1 MVFSNKGI
9 LGKCGHAPGFRDCHV
24 SSWGAKDAEL
34 VWRNGF
40 SGTMAFFT
48 EQMGMPALVAYPVI
62 IGEFLGNLALLI
74 GFLTRFTSASLAL
87 IMVGAMTMI
96 HWQHGFFM
104 NWFGQ
109 QAGEGYEYYLLA
121 IGLCLSLVMTGGG
134 KFSVDAAIARRL
146 KS

>member
-1 MVFSNKGI
+1 M
-9 LGKCGHAPGFRDCHV
+9 
-24 SSWGAKDAEL
+24 
-34 VWRNGF
+34 
-40 SGTMAFFT
+40 
-48 EQMGMPALVAYPVI
+48 
-62 IGEFLGNLALLI
+62 

-109 QAGEGYEYYLLA
+109 QAGEGYEYHLLA

-134 KFSVDAAIARRL
+134 KFSVDAAIAQRL
-146 KS
+146 KSSSVSEA